1 MTENGHNS
9 QGENDSFLV
18 VEDDGHETEM
28 KRHDASS
35 TSRYVADY
43 VHRIEHGAEMGM
55 SPTQKILRCHK
66 VEDRRTIITR
76 MGPGLTVND
85 IKSLEVVDRFKFFIE
100 TKSVA
105 KNFLET
111 WLYAEGDMRRLSIF
125 IDIVKMNLDFCMNL
139 D

>member
-1 MTENGHNS
+1 MADDLHR
-9 QGENDSFLV
+9 F
-18 VEDDGHETEM
+18 ED
-28 KRHDASS
+28 
-35 TSRYVADY
+35 
-43 VHRIEHGAEMGM
+43 GAEMGM
-55 SPTQKILRCHK
+55 SPAQKILRRHT
-66 VEDRRTIITR
+66 VEDHRTIISR

-85 IKSLEVVDRFKFFIE
+85 IKSLEVADRFKFFIE

-111 WLYAEGDMRRLSIF
+111 GLYSEGDMRRLSIF